1 MTGFTVNYI
10 ESLFNF
16 ERVIVGH
23 PLKLNGATLEFHYSL
38 HSIPCLC
45 FYVKLGDKSIFFSG
59 DTFYEPTGLK
69 AMLDKGVLT

>member
-16 ERVIVGH
+16 ERVVVGH

-45 FYVKLGDKSIFFSG
+45 F
-59 DTFYEPTGLK
+59 
-69 AMLDKGVLT
+69 